1 VNRLR
6 ELCIAIA
13 VLDYPEL
20 MALARARLARWISPK
35 RKPPVLIQVEATY
48 GVEAAPNA
56 TIAEVLAARG
66 YREVKLEMP
75 RTDPEPLPPAE
86 ITEERIRY
94 LNHCRGVSKLQGQP
108 EMKICR
114 GPRRGCIGSDQDN
127 CIECYRVQWW
137 DRRSSAEILK
147 AMERGDA

>member
-1 VNRLR
+1 
-6 ELCIAIA
+6 
-13 VLDYPEL
+13 

-35 RKPPVLIQVEATY
+35 RKPPVLE
-48 GVEAAPNA
+48 VEAAARRRTRRSP
-56 TIAEVLAARG
+56 TSLAARG

-75 RTDPEPLPPAE
+75 RTEPEPLPPAE

-94 LNHCRGVSKLQGQP
+94 AQSLPRRLEAPGTP
-108 EMKICR
+108 EMKR
-114 GPRRGCIGSDQDN
+114 LPRPRRGCDRRDQDN